1 MTHAI
6 PYVVLG
12 LAGFA
17 ALAGLDKMVAEIV
30 KAIIY
35 LAMGL
40 RLCAAHSS
48 NRRVSRF
55 IGVLGLIVAFTVV
68 DVSRVPPDEP
78 RPAIMRAVAVLPQP
92 VRVGG

>member
-6 PYVVLG
+6 PYIVLG

-17 ALAGLDKMVAEIV
+17 ALAGLDKMVAETV
-30 KAIIY
+30 KAMIY

-40 RLCAAHSS
+40 GLCAAHSA
-48 NRRVSRF
+48 NGRVSRF

-68 DVSRVPPDEP
+68 DVSSVPPDEP
-78 RPAIMRAVAVLPQP
+78 RPAIICRAAVLPQP
-92 VRVGG
+92 VGVGW